1 MRSPSSA
8 GGHDADDRLIDN
20 TSTGQLYYD
29 ADGNGASAAELIAM
43 LQGAPGVAATDVW
56 VI

>member
-1 MRSPSSA
+1 
-8 GGHDADDRLIDN
+8 LVYN

-29 ADGNGASAAELIAM
+29 ADGNGAGTPELVATLQSASTL
-43 LQGAPGVAATDVW
+43 AASDLF